1 MQDILSRL
9 NAIHRPHLLMRAAR
23 IGAENYRRSIHLRRL
38 LGFDGYPRSGAALI
52 QLIEIEAELNTQRKM
67 ADAGYS
73 LIRHVEVLI
82 AMIGEA
88 RLLRTTPLEIT

>member
-9 NAIHRPHLLMRAAR
+9 QMIHRPGLLMRAAM
-23 IGAENYRRSIHLRRL
+23 IGAENYRRRVHLRRL
-38 LGFDGYPRSGAALI
+38 VGDCTLPRSGAALTH
-52 QLIEIEAELNTQRKM
+52 LIEIEAEMNAHRKM
-67 ADAGYS
+67 ADASYS

-88 RLLRTTPLEIT
+88 RVLQATAADPT

>member
-9 NAIHRPHLLMRAAR
+9 HALHRPRLLMRAAR
-23 IGAENYRRSIHLRRL
+23 IGAENYRRSVLLCRL
-38 LGFDGYPRSGAALI
+38 LECVALPRSGSALL
-52 QLIEIEAELNTQRKM
+52 QLMEIEADLNAQRKM

-73 LIRHVEVLI
+73 LIHHVEVLI

-88 RLLRTTPLEIT
+88 RFLRTAPELVT

>member
-23 IGAENYRRSIHLRRL
+23 IGADNYRRSIHLRRL
-38 LGFDGYPRSGAALI
+38 LGFDVLPRSGAALI
-52 QLIEIEAELNTQRKM
+52 QLIDIEAELNAQRKM

-88 RLLRTTPLEIT
+88 RLVRTTPIEVT